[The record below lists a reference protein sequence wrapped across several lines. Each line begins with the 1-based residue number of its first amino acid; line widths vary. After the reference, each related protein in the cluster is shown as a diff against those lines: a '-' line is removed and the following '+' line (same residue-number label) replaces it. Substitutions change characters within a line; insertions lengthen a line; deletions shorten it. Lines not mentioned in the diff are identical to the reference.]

1 MKAGHLSL
9 PPAILADSPE
19 ALVVGL
25 ARAGDRD
32 AFADLV
38 RRRQSWIRNLMRR
51 FSGDASL
58 ADDLAQQIFLQAWRK
73 VPDLQKPDHF
83 AAWLKQIAVNIWL
96 QHLRRHDALRHA
108 DDIDESHH
116 SLARSSNGDHDI
128 AMDLDRA
135 LATLSPPE
143 RLCVVLNYH
152 EGMSHREI
160 SEASD
165 MPVGTV
171 KSHIRRGTEKLQQQ
185 LSDYQH
191 NKRPE
196 ASS

>member
-1 MKAGHLSL
+1 MSL
-9 PPAILADSPE
+9 TPISLADSPE

-25 ARAGDRD
+25 ARTGDRN

-51 FSGDASL
+51 FCRDASL
-58 ADDLAQQIFLQAWRK
+58 ADDLAQQAFLQAWRK
-73 VPDLQKPDHF
+73 IPDLQKPDHF

-96 QHLRRHDALRHA
+96 QHLRRHDALHNA
-108 DDIDESHH
+108 DDIDDND
-116 SLARSSNGDHDI
+116 LSSPLGGSDGHDV

-135 LATLSPPE
+135 LATLSAPE

-160 SEASD
+160 AEASD

-185 LSDYQH
+185 LSDYQN

-196 ASS
+196 ETP